1 MSRVSPAKLIICEAT
16 PRWAV
21 LMRRFA
27 RELPISEA
35 RSLALADDIL
45 RDNPGS
51 AIAVAVTDANAADVL
66 LKLSQWQRGD
76 PNCATAALLDNAN
89 ADLEL
94 GLREAGAQLVIASL
108 FELPLLAQLVRRQ
121 RNVEARRVSE
131 EWSIPR

>member
-1 MSRVSPAKLIICEAT
+1 MSRVSPVKLIICEPT

-27 RELPISEA
+27 KELPISEA

-76 PNCATAALLDNAN
+76 TNCVTAALLDNAN

-94 GLREAGAQLVIASL
+94 GLREAGAQLVVASF
-108 FELPLLAQLVRRQ
+108 FELPLLARLMRRQ
-121 RNVEARRVSE
+121 RNVVARRVSE
-131 EWSIPR
+131 ERSIPR